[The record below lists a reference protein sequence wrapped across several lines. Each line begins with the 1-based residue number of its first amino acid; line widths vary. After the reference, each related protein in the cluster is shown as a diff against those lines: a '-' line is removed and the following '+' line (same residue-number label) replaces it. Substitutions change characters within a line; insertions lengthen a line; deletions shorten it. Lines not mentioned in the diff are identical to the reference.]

1 MEFIFTALLR
11 DNDLQPE
18 DQDFEFPAC
27 FIVEAESKAKALSWG
42 NDITLEHCLSNPKH
56 ELINTVVESSK
67 NYPAHVLEELP
78 KIEFGFMPSENQIG
92 W

>member
-1 MEFIFTALLR
+1 MNFVFTALLK

-42 NDITLEHCLSNPKH
+42 NDVTLEHCLRNPAHK
-56 ELINTVVESSK
+56 LIDTVVESSN
-67 NYPAHVLEELP
+67 NYAAHVLEKLP
-78 KIEFGFMPSENQIG
+78 KIKYGFMPSEEYLG